1 MEPCLGEISD
11 MRLSIKYWKFHMG
24 RTIALLSAV
33 IISTMAMTA
42 GVFLARSASQTNVE
56 KILDSHGDYDIV
68 VPLIEK
74 EQLDQLA
81 DNPDIARFGS
91 ILNGGTCKTKTSA
104 FLRFGAMDSQAA
116 EELFHYAP
124 EKGGRYPLM
133 PGEICGYR
141 SSFEDLGVAAVVGNS
156 FELTL
161 YDSEGNDIVTKE
173 FTIVGVLNDQRDANF
188 NAIRTMDILGVTDS
202 DNINFPELF
211 VSTDE
216 VPSKSTLTA
225 LILCDPDASQYDVTN
240 ALKREGIDAR
250 DGIRLMGLGS
260 IAVVDFQTEN
270 ELYERAHLSYNDFY
284 SSYLIPAFLCIVLAV
299 SFISIYGVMSGA
311 MLEREKQLGLLRTM
325 GLSKAGVVRTLFGE
339 AVTFCLTGVAIG
351 YGLGVLIYILYIQV
365 INAIGDV
372 YIYSAFGA
380 HPIAKAVSLNP
391 YVVPWLLGIIFSVM
405 AAVIPLIKQL
415 KLSPNEMLSPEKT
428 AVLNKK
434 GRKLKGGSI
443 IRKVVGKSLTG
454 DIGVVAVILIT
465 GWMFVFGGAFMMA
478 QSDFDNMF
486 AQEML
491 EQASTADADYSA
503 VKNLYSTMWANVLFN
518 RHNEGVAK
526 EDMDALKESSDVA
539 EVWGV
544 IRLPGLKLLY
554 SEDEIPEGLKETLDE
569 FDISHNMQDFLQ
581 ELEQKSKEQQGY
593 AKDDL
598 LYSLPAT
605 ALDDDLLEQLLQ
617 YKVVSGE
624 IDREGMKNGTK
635 IVIAEYGGEES
646 KNPYKAGDR
655 LTLTDAVIS
664 DEFIEAYDF
673 STSIMPEGYEES
685 FRFDYTD
692 GSMTDVPGYSFG
704 EKVEFEVEVCA
715 VISVDDKKMED
726 LLDSEG
732 YVMKENGFGYASAG
746 YGIVCSADAL
756 SGWGLPDGRYTDVYV
771 NLTKGADMD
780 RFETLWYTIIG
791 NSGNMNRVSRSSIKR
806 RIASTELSN
815 MVMFA
820 SMIVLIILIGCFGMA
835 NTYSFALKKNMKNIQ
850 IMRAVGMSRKGLI
863 VSYVKGIVF
872 WPLIAALTSVVPLE
886 IFDLIKK
893 YAYHYAFDLSNN
905 SYIPADNGKMV
916 ICWQALFP
924 WYIEMWKQP
933 VIPIMIIAFIALSL
947 VNIGTGIVPMNQI
960 KKISIVEGIR
970 NDSF

>member
-1 MEPCLGEISD
+1 

-33 IISTMAMTA
+33 IVSTMAMTA

-56 KILDSHGDYDIV
+56 KTLDTYGNYDIV
-68 VPLIEK
+68 VPVIEK
-74 EQLDQLA
+74 EQLGLLA
-81 DNPDIARFGS
+81 DNPDIVRFGT

-104 FLRFGAMDSQAA
+104 FLRFGAMDGQAA

-124 EKGGRYPLM
+124 EKGGRYPAA

-141 SSFEDLGVAAVVGNS
+141 SSFEALGVAAVVGNS
-156 FELTL
+156 VELTL
-161 YDSEGNDIVTKE
+161 YDSGEKAVVTKE

-188 NAIRTMDILGVTDS
+188 NAIRNMDVLGITDS

-216 VPSKSTLTA
+216 IPSKSTMTA
-225 LILCDPDASQYDVTN
+225 LILCNPDVSQYDVTN
-240 ALKREGIDAR
+240 ALKRQDIDAY
-250 DGIRLMGLGS
+250 DGMRLSGLGS

-325 GLSKAGVVRTLFGE
+325 GMSKAGVVRTLFGE

-351 YGLGVLIYILYIQV
+351 YGLGVLIYKVYIEIV
-365 INAIGDV
+365 NAVGDV
-372 YIYSAFGA
+372 YIYSAFDA

-428 AVLNKK
+428 AVLKKK

-478 QSDFDNMF
+478 KSDFDNMF
-486 AQEML
+486 AKEML
-491 EQASTADADYSA
+491 EEVSTADADYSA
-503 VKNLYSTMWANVLFN
+503 VKDIYSTMLANVQFN
-518 RHNEGVAK
+518 RHNEGVAE
-526 EDMDALKESSDVA
+526 EDMEALKASGDVA

-544 IRLPGLKLLY
+544 IRLPGVKVLY
-554 SEDEIPEGLKETLDE
+554 SEDEIPKELKETLNE
-569 FDISHNMQDFLQ
+569 FDIAHNTQEFLQ
-581 ELEQKSKEQQGY
+581 ELEEKSREQQGY
-593 AKDDL
+593 GKDDL

-605 ALDDDLLEQLLQ
+605 ALDDDMLEQLMQ
-617 YKVVSGE
+617 YQVVSGE

-635 IVIAEYGGEES
+635 IIIAEYEGEKS
-646 KNPYKAGDR
+646 GNPYKPGDR
-655 LTLTDAVIS
+655 LTLTDTVIS

-673 STSIMPEGYEES
+673 STNIMPKGYEES
-685 FRFDYTD
+685 FRYDYTD

-704 EKVEFEVEVCA
+704 EKVAFEVEVCA
-715 VISVDDKKMED
+715 VVSVDDDKMEK
-726 LLDSEG
+726 LLRSEG
-732 YVMKENGFGYASAG
+732 YVSKEKGYGYARAG

-771 NLTKGADMD
+771 NLTNGADMD

-791 NSGNMNRVSRSSIKR
+791 NSGTMNRVSKSSIKR
-806 RIASTELSN
+806 RISGTEMSN
-815 MVMFA
+815 MVLFA
-820 SMIVLIILIGCFGMA
+820 SMIVLIILTGCFGMA

-872 WPLIAALTSVVPLE
+872 WPLVAALTSVVPLE
-886 IFDLIKK
+886 IFDLVKK
-893 YAYHYAFDLSNN
+893 YAYHYAFDLGNN
-905 SYIPADNGKMV
+905 SYIISDSGKME

-933 VIPIMIIAFIALSL
+933 VIPVMIVAFIALSL
-947 VNIGTGIVPMNQI
+947 VNIGTGIVPMNRM